1 MQMHY
6 IDDINVR
13 IIIIKKPTKKGKKKV
28 QLKP

>member
-13 IIIIKKPTKKGKKKV
+13 IIKKKPTKKGKKKV